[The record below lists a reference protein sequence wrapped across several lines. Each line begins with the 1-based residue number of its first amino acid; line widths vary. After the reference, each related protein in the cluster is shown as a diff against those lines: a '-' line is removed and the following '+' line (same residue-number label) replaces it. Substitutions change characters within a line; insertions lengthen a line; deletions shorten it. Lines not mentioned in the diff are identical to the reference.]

1 MAGYD
6 EFLEIVTN
14 HVLNVIQQENDDM
27 IFLTGEVVQINP
39 LKIKINEQFSL
50 DEDSLLLSATVK
62 ETWVD
67 IPTTPTSNGSLK
79 PEEGEGDGTD
89 NVFMHRHHIIG
100 ETQEANDGGQGAQ
113 NHKHT
118 IDLYTQFALPKIRL
132 WRGLIVGDVVRLLKV
147 QGGQFYFVMEREE
160 TITNETPEVEQ

>member
-14 HVLNVIQQENDDM
+14 HVLNVLQQESDDM

-62 ETWVD
+62 ETWID
-67 IPTTPTSNGSLK
+67 IPTTTDGVT
-79 PEEGEGDGTD
+79 PEDGI
-89 NVFMHRHHIIG
+89 FMHRHHISADT
-100 ETQEANDGGQGAQ
+100 EEANDGGQGAQ
-113 NHKHT
+113 NHKHHIE
-118 IDLYTQFALPKIRL
+118 IDTEFALPRIRL

-160 TITNETPEVEQ
+160 TITNETPEVEE